1 MSTFDPKYTTS
12 SMVPQLTEGERSKYV
27 FQEIHR
33 VQEMLDG
40 VENCKWVYQSLIDLS
55 VLSRK
60 STQHPYAP
68 TEAPTL
74 WVDKLLDFDPL
85 RRGRWEELK
94 KTLQKK

>member
-40 VENCKWVYQSLIDLS
+40 AENCKWVYQSLIDLS

-60 STQHPYAP
+60 STQHSYAP
-68 TEAPTL
+68 TEASTL
-74 WVDKLLDFDPL
+74 WVDKLLDLDPL
-85 RRGRWEELK
+85 RRGRWEDLK
-94 KTLQKK
+94 KTF